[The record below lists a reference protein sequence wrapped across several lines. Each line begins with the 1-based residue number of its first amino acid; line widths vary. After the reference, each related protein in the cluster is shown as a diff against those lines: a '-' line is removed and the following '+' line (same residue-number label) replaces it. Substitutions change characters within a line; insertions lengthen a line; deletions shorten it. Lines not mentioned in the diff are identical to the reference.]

1 MLRVITLLLLPLTAF
16 AQPQFT
22 ANDIPWVGD
31 ADTVNYLLYQSIAGD
46 LDAETGNEFNWDYS
60 SLPFLTFS
68 GFFNL
73 VEHRVPATPAAVNFP
88 AAQNEE
94 YSIGSGETVIFW
106 QLENDTLF
114 ALGEGSTGA
123 PAGYTPRLPELVF
136 PMAFGET
143 DEHTHI
149 YFANGQPV
157 SQREMSMSYDGY
169 GTVTTPYGT
178 QNGAMRIRRMER
190 DSSYLLGTVTE
201 TITYS
206 WYKPGGYIPVL
217 TIATTGA
224 PGLYFCFASRQ
235 NGLANAVTNHDEMN
249 ITPFPV
255 PASETIQWAGPTAQS
270 AQLTDHTGRIIRS
283 YPDARNQVDI
293 RDIPSGIY
301 LLRLTLR
308 DGRESQCRVMI
319 E

>member
-1 MLRVITLLLLPLTAF
+1 MLRILALLLLPLTAF

-22 ANDIPWVGD
+22 SSDIPWVGD

-46 LDAETGNEFNWDYS
+46 LDAETGNGFNWDYS
-60 SLPFLTFS
+60 ALPFLTYS

-73 VEHRVPATPAAVNFP
+73 VEHRLPVTPAAVNFP

-143 DEHTHI
+143 DTHTHV
-149 YFANGQPV
+149 YLANGQPV
-157 SQREMSMSYDGY
+157 SQRVMTMSYDGY

-178 QNGAMRIRRMER
+178 QDGAMRIRRMER
-190 DSSYLLGTVTE
+190 DSSFLLGTVTE
-201 TITYS
+201 TITYT

-217 TIATTGA
+217 TITTTGA

-235 NGLANAVTNHDEMN
+235 NGLVNSTENQSEMN
-249 ITPFPV
+249 FAPFPV
-255 PASETIQWAGPTAQS
+255 PASDAIQWAGPTAES
-270 AQLTDHTGRIIRS
+270 AKLTDHTGRIIREF
-283 YPDARNQVDI
+283 RNAGNRIAVN
-293 RDIPSGIY
+293 DIPSGVY
-301 LLRLTLR
+301 LLHLTLH
-308 DGRESQCRVMI
+308 DGRQRQCRVVI